1 MSPNR
6 HTFTTPILS
15 VVLAVICVLISL
27 LAWQSWSYFRL
38 YLESAFAEEQTRIFE
53 DCREKALLS
62 NAAGAAFWLDQVFI
76 YYPSGSKQRT
86 GSHLDHV
93 VERHRLAVAREIIA
107 HLRRVTGQDLGDKPE
122 PWVKKYTKNE

>member
-1 MSPNR
+1 M
-6 HTFTTPILS
+6 LS
-15 VVLAVICVLISL
+15 VILAVIFGLISL
-27 LAWQSWSYFRL
+27 LAWESWSYFRL
-38 YLESAFAEEQTRIFE
+38 HLEAALAEEQTRMFE
-53 DCREKALLS
+53 ESRTQALQS
-62 NAAGAAFWLDQVFI
+62 DATGAAGCLDQVFI

-122 PWVKKYTKNE
+122 PWVKKYAKSE